1 MEYKLKKPYTDFETF
16 IGKIVHCS
24 RYDFEDEL
32 PHLKFKIIKSELFA
46 NLVYLIFAQ
55 PYLKVVVFK
64 DLVDEMFEKVGEQWE

>member
-16 IGKIVHCS
+16 IEKIIYCS

-55 PYLKVVVFK
+55 PYLKVVVSK

>member
-16 IGKIVHCS
+16 IGKIIYCS

-55 PYLKVVVFK
+55 PYLKVLIPKSLIDVMLERVN
-64 DLVDEMFEKVGEQWE
+64 EQWE